1 MTLILV
7 LSLGYCCKSGVL
19 LLCCAV
25 TVTDNI
31 TQKEIVRQGGRD
43 TNAWMNTEKCDS
55 RCRYP
60 TGRNGG
66 AREQG
71 GGCGAL
77 VLDARNAC
85 RSWDL
90 AFFRGSH
97 LCFLV
102 WVEAESRTRKWTTLI
117 LKWKVVGI
125 YCGKEMDGDDKKH
138 RRQPEVL
145 AARMR

>member
-31 TQKEIVRQGGRD
+31 TQKEIARQGGRD

-66 AREQG
+66 AGEEG
-71 GGCGAL
+71 GAEH
-77 VLDARNAC
+77 
-85 RSWDL
+85 S
-90 AFFRGSH
+90 
-97 LCFLV
+97 FLMQETR
-102 WVEAESRTRKWTTLI
+102 VEVGTL
-117 LKWKVVGI
+117 LSS
-125 YCGKEMDGDDKKH
+125 
-138 RRQPEVL
+138 
-145 AARMR
+145 AAPTCVFW